1 MKYIYLHVIKDRALR
16 DIVMLK
22 KKKKKKQVRCNRM
35 ILKTTLMNEFRLS
48 QQHIV
53 IVLYTYNC
61 LKKIIVNRFK
71 TKRIHVT
78 IKHA

>member
-1 MKYIYLHVIKDRALR
+1 MIKDRALR

-22 KKKKKKQVRCNRM
+22 KKKEKQIRCNRV
-35 ILKTTLMNEFRLS
+35 ILKTTLMNKFRLR

-53 IVLYTYNC
+53 IVLYTYIC
-61 LKKIIVNRFK
+61 LKKIIINK
-71 TKRIHVT
+71 SKAKRNNVT